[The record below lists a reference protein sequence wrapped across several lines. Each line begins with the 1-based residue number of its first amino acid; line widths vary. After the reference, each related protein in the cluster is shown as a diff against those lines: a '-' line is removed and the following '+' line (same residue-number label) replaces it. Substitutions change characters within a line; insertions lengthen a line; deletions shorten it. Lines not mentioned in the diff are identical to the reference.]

1 MKQNLV
7 FLFIF
12 CPVIMVAQNVGIGT
26 SSPTGK
32 LQVNHRSSTAVGLKL
47 VDSSSN
53 NAGTVEFRNVSN
65 TRRMIVE
72 GYTSSD
78 FNNGQYLDIHSDS
91 AYAATFRGN
100 GYVGIRN
107 TDPQY
112 PLDLNGDINTTG
124 ALRAN
129 GSAGNNGQVLRSN
142 GDGTMTWA
150 DMSEYKNMATFRTA
164 GSGNWTVP
172 AGVTKVWI
180 EVWGGGAGGNYYSGG
195 GGGAYVSG
203 IITVTAGSDIFYSVG
218 AGGAGGFDNA
228 TNGTLSSITSDAGIT
243 LTAQGG
249 VAPTYSAGPP
259 GVISNGFGGNYSVSP
274 LSFLSFYGEKGQNG
288 QVVQS
293 TILTFPSASYEVT
306 NGGKGGDAGHTTN
319 TGGASNTSY
328 YNLTSSTL
336 VRYSNAL
343 ANPVTPG
350 GGGGSGLRPLIGGL
364 ALGGSAGAE
373 GMVII
378 HY

>member
-1 MKQNLV
+1 
-7 FLFIF
+7 
-12 CPVIMVAQNVGIGT
+12 
-26 SSPTGK
+26 
-32 LQVNHRSSTAVGLKL
+32 LKL
-47 VDSSSN
+47 VDSSIN

-142 GDGTMTWA
+142 GDGTMIWA

-180 EVWGGGAGGNYYSGG
+180 EVWGGGAGGSFYSGG

-203 IITVTAGSDIFYSVG
+203 IISVSPANDIFYTVG
-218 AGGAGGFDNA
+218 AGGSGGGDNG
-228 TNGTLSSITSDAGIT
+228 TNGTLSSITYSATAIT
-243 LTAQGG
+243 LTAGG
-249 VAPTYSAGPP
+249 GLAPTYTTGPP
-259 GVISNGFGGNYSVSP
+259 GIIGNGYGGSYSVTP
-274 LSFLSFYGEKGQNG
+274 AGFLSFYGERGQQG
-288 QVVQS
+288 QMAQS
-293 TILTFPSASYEVT
+293 TVLAFPAASFEVT
-306 NGGKGGDAGHTTN
+306 NGGRGGDAGHTIN

-343 ANPVTPG
+343 GNPVTPG
-350 GGGGSGLRPLIGGL
+350 GGGGSGLRPLIGTL
-364 ALGGSAGAE
+364 ALQGSAGAE